1 MCPNVRTMQC
11 ISMWKSLKSLI
22 CALHARIDV
31 EVVLHQVV
39 KYGVIR
45 KDSLC
50 RDLNIWDTLYT
61 AGRLQKPVLTLEAD
75 AEVATASKHNRMSA
89 LIASLL
95 LLPKIF
101 TEKVC
106 CLIAFCS

>member
-1 MCPNVRTMQC
+1 M
-11 ISMWKSLKSLI
+11 
-22 CALHARIDV
+22 
-31 EVVLHQVV
+31 HQVV

-50 RDLNIWDTLYT
+50 RDLSIWDTLYT

-75 AEVATASKHNRMSA
+75 AEVDKASKQNRMSA

-95 LLPKIF
+95 LLPKLF
-101 TEKVC
+101 SEKVSSLILHPC
-106 CLIAFCS
+106 MHANLIYTSALAYMTSDLYRTRCLYSTYSF